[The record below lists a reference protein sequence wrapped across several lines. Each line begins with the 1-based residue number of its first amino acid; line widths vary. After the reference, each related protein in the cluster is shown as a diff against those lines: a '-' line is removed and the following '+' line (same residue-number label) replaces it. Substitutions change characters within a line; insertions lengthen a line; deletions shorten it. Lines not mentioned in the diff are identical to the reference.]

1 MMRISCCSQQWFIDI
16 GRFVDRTD
24 ANLGRGAKQRTPSLV
39 DGGCKVQNERR
50 AAIWNKK
57 GDQEN
62 GRQNEC
68 VGVSDGKRKK
78 VEE

>member
-39 DGGCKVQNERR
+39 DGGCKVQNERQLS
-50 AAIWNKK
+50 KK
-57 GDQEN
+57 PKSSNLEQE
-62 GRQNEC
+62 G
-68 VGVSDGKRKK
+68 
-78 VEE
+78 

>member
-1 MMRISCCSQQWFIDI
+1 ME
-16 GRFVDRTD
+16 D
-24 ANLGRGAKQRTPSLV
+24 AK
-39 DGGCKVQNERR
+39 CKMSDSYPKSRR